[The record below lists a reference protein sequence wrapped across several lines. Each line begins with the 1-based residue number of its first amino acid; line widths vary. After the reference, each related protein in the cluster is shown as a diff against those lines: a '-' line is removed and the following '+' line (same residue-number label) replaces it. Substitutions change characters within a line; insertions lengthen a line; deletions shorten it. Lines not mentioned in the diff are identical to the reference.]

1 MRRSHTLD
9 APGIAP
15 GQHAAGAAGGATA
28 VAGAAAATAGAPA
41 PAAAPGPEPL
51 RTTFAFELPRGYVD
65 GAGVVHR
72 SGVMRLATGR
82 DELVPLRDDRV
93 RENPAY
99 LTVVLLARV
108 VESIGTIDDVHA
120 GVIENLFATDLAFLQ
135 DLYRRV
141 NTEGH
146 TRAMVTCPSC
156 EHPFAV
162 DVAGG
167 RLGES

>member
-1 MRRSHTLD
+1 MRRTRGVDLQDRIETLSPD
-9 APGIAP
+9 S
-15 GQHAAGAAGGATA
+15 AGGSTT
-28 VAGAAAATAGAPA
+28 GSMP
-41 PAAAPGPEPL
+41 PQPL
-51 RTTFAFELPRGYVD
+51 RTEFAFELPRGFVD
-65 GAGVVHR
+65 ANGTVHR
-72 SGVMRLATGR
+72 HGVMRLATGR

-108 VESIGTIDDVHA
+108 ITQLGTIDDVHP
-120 GVIENLFATDLAFLQ
+120 GIVENIFATDLAFLQ

-141 NTEGH
+141 NQEGH
-146 TRAMVTCPSC
+146 THAEVECPSC
-156 EHPFAV
+156 RSSFAV